1 MSWEQIELWFLP
13 SVSRSRSLYPCLNFA
28 PPLLCTVS
36 VKGSYEFSRLC
47 TMLTFL
53 CERKKKK
60 TLKIAA
66 TQHCLSFD
74 FFRLVNMTLWT
85 LSAKWLSSELNK
97 HTNKSNN
104 DQTYL
109 SWRYWPS
116 PPGLPKPVDLVPS
129 SGRPLL
135 PRSLAWIFPPL
146 PPTPLPHGHLLLL
159 QISAHWSLL
168 PKSLAWSEHFIQGF
182 PHPASS
188 ACFLHNNLSKLSGDW
203 GRKKNPIVQNHALR
217 KWVTWV

>member
-1 MSWEQIELWFLP
+1 MRADRALVSAFCLQKQKPVSLLELC
-13 SVSRSRSLYPCLNFA
+13 SASALYSFCKRVVWILSAVYYAHF
-28 PPLLCTVS
+28 
-36 VKGSYEFSRLC
+36 F
-47 TMLTFL
+47 MW
-53 CERKKKK
+53 KKKK
-60 TLKIAA
+60 KKPLKIAA

-135 PRSLAWIFPPL
+135 PCSLAWIFPPL
-146 PPTPLPHGHLLLL
+146 PPTPLPHGRLLLL